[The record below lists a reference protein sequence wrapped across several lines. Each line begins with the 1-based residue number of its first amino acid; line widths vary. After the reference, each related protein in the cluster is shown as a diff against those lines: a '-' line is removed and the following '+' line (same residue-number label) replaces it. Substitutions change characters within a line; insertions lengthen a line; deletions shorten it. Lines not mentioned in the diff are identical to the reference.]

1 MPPPTVLGSPR
12 PGRGSHRPVDCV
24 LASTQVGGRVLH
36 AGVAEARVLLRFQSQ
51 AGQARVTS
59 VPINVR
65 RSRRRV
71 RTGGRRHRGIQRRA
85 AQVVQVIQA
94 IEAGARDAG
103 HRGGHHAGRHT
114 HGGDGVGRGEHALRR
129 QGVDVHRVEEGEALG
144 GQGRRREALGGPVVV
159 GVAGV
164 HVVVG
169 LHEPVELRPEAVLA
183 QLGLLVALALP
194 PLGPAILEPN
204 PDSGF
209 RKVGPHGDFF
219 ASGHVWVAVSLE
231 SGFQLLQLLASEVSP
246 LPALPLLLGG
256 VLGSHIL
263 ILSLLALIFL

>member
-12 PGRGSHRPVDCV
+12 AGRGSHWPVDRI

-36 AGVAEARVLLRFQSQ
+36 AGVAEAGVLLCFESQ

-65 RSRRRV
+65 RSRRCV
-71 RTGGRRHRGIQRRA
+71 RTSGRRHRGIQRRA

-114 HGGDGVGRGEHALRR
+114 HGGNGVGRGEHALRR

-159 GVAGV
+159 GVARV
-164 HVVVG
+164 HVIVR
-169 LHEPVELRPEAVLA
+169 LHEPIELRPEAILA
-183 QLGLLVALALP
+183 QLSLLVAFP
-194 PLGPAILEPN
+194 FSPFGPAILEPN
-204 PDSGF
+204 LWWWG
-209 RKVGPHGDFF
+209 
-219 ASGHVWVAVSLE
+219 
-231 SGFQLLQLLASEVSP
+231 
-246 LPALPLLLGG
+246 
-256 VLGSHIL
+256 
-263 ILSLLALIFL
+263 